1 MANLVRY
8 ADNDIVVSTD
18 NLTTSTWSD
27 NTNNLQT
34 AFTSSLTSYTTSTSS
49 GQFFIDVHN
58 KVTTDTTSQVQYAVA
73 YGNRVGSGS
82 PDFTISIDS

>member
-8 ADNDIVVSTD
+8 SDGDVVVSTD

-34 AFTSSLTSYTTSTSS
+34 AFTSSLTSYSNATSS
-49 GQFFIDVHN
+49 GQFFIEVNN
-58 KVTTDTTSQVQYAVA
+58 KATTDTTS
-73 YGNRVGSGS
+73 
-82 PDFTISIDS
+82 